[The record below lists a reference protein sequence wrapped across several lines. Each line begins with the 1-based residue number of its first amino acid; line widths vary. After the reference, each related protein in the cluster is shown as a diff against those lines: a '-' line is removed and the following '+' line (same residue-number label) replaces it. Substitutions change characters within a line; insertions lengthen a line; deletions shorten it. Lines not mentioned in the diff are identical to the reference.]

1 MSKALCCDRCG
12 DFYTPDKR
20 AYTERGSYVGGII
33 FVSQGH
39 MPIDPVYDL
48 CDKCLGDIYEFMNI
62 KKERME

>member
-12 DFYTPDKR
+12 DFYTPGQR
-20 AYTERGSYVGGII
+20 ACMERGNYVGGIV
-33 FVSQGH
+33 FVSQAH
-39 MPIDPVYDL
+39 MTIGPVYDL